1 MHLEKGP
8 TSGVRLGVGPFEIFH
23 IYTDTYEICNMSKK
37 VLDLECA
44 WLLVALQVRWTCLHA
59 KQTSHLLCSRPAM
72 HSSSKSTWQTMDPAD
87 DESSVNIDR
96 DEYNDKFQG
105 IMGLSSH

>member
-1 MHLEKGP
+1 
-8 TSGVRLGVGPFEIFH
+8 
-23 IYTDTYEICNMSKK
+23 
-37 VLDLECA
+37 
-44 WLLVALQVRWTCLHA
+44 
-59 KQTSHLLCSRPAM
+59 M

-87 DESSVNIDR
+87 DESSVNIDC